1 MTSNRHFLIWA
12 VVFAVAA
19 AAPWMLQDQGYG
31 IRVLT
36 LVLLFAAMGQS
47 WNIVGGLAN
56 QISLGH
62 AAFFG
67 LGAYTSTLLLMRCGI
82 SPWARH
88 LGGHGGRRRG
98 GRPAQPAHHAPARP
112 LLRVGDAGLR
122 RGIAGH
128 RQYLGVRH
136 GRASRSVDPV
146 FRRAGADAVQVQH
159 SVLLPDAGRGRR
171 RVRRVRADQPVA
183 AGLPAARG
191 EGRSAGRRG
200 DRRGYGADPHT
211 GRGDLGSPDGCLR
224 RSMPSSS
231 TSSIRIRCSRWSA
244 SRCGWR

>member
-1 MTSNRHFLIWA
+1 MGGGLRRGRCCA
-12 VVFAVAA
+12 
-19 AAPWMLQDQGYG
+19 WMLQDQGYG

-36 LVLLFAAMGQS
+36 LVLLFCCHGPILEHRGRVGQS
-47 WNIVGGLAN
+47 DIAGACRVLRPGRVYL
-56 QISLGH
+56 H
-62 AAFFG
+62 AAADALRHLSMG
-67 LGAYTSTLLLMRCGI
+67 G
-82 SPWARH
+82 H

-211 GRGDLGSPDGCLR
+211 GRGDLGGS
-224 RSMPSSS
+224 
-231 TSSIRIRCSRWSA
+231 
-244 SRCGWR
+244 